1 MDLSLFQLLLLSL
14 LGVLAGIIN
23 MMAGGGSNL
32 ILPVLML
39 FGVPAD
45 VANASNRV
53 GVLLQ
58 SISGTAGFYRA
69 KRLPTEDLPAIMLPT
84 LLGGLVGALAA
95 SYVPVA
101 VLKPVLLLTV
111 LSVAAAVA
119 LKPSLLV
126 RDQEVEPFTVA
137 QNPQS
142 RWWLFATGIYGGF
155 VQAATGFVML
165 PVLAGILCYDL
176 VRATALRVCCTLG
189 FTIVA
194 LIVFLSRGQVDWII
208 GLVLAAGS
216 SIGAQIGVHTV
227 IKLRPETLRKILFLM
242 TLVAVVMAFLK

>member
-1 MDLSLFQLLLLSL
+1 
-14 LGVLAGIIN
+14 
-23 MMAGGGSNL
+23 
-32 ILPVLML
+32 
-39 FGVPAD
+39 
-45 VANASNRV
+45 
-53 GVLLQ
+53 
-58 SISGTAGFYRA
+58 
-69 KRLPTEDLPAIMLPT
+69 
-84 LLGGLVGALAA
+84 
-95 SYVPVA
+95 
-101 VLKPVLLLTV
+101 
-111 LSVAAAVA
+111 
-119 LKPSLLV
+119 
-126 RDQEVEPFTVA
+126 
-137 QNPQS
+137 
-142 RWWLFATGIYGGF
+142 
-155 VQAATGFVML
+155 ML